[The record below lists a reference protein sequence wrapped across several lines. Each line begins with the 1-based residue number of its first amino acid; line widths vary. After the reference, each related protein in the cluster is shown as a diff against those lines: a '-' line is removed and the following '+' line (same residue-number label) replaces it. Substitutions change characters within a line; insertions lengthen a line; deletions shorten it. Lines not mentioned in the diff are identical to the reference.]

1 MKIGSC
7 QMPQSYDFNSRH
19 LVWRGS
25 FKYFFYLVHL
35 TGEIIYDKTK
45 VQKLNSQQIAFD
57 IAKFVG

>member
-1 MKIGSC
+1 
-7 QMPQSYDFNSRH
+7 MPQSYDFNSRH